1 MAKAKSSKTSERKT
15 SQFRGKPA
23 SIACRPAVNL
33 REKSK
38 INDEEDYEND
48 DDFDELADHED
59 DVIEDKSYAEKL
71 EAREASQKKTS
82 KRKKLSLHAK
92 GSGSLFIPKK
102 K

>member
-1 MAKAKSSKTSERKT
+1 MAKAKSSKSPEKKT
-15 SQFRGKPA
+15 SQFRGKP
-23 SIACRPAVNL
+23 SSNMRRPEIKQKKKL
-33 REKSK
+33 KTD
-38 INDEEDYEND
+38 DEEDYEND

-59 DVIEDKSYAEKL
+59 DVIEDASYAEKL

-82 KRKKLSLHAK
+82 KRKKLALHAK